1 MNDSLD
7 IARLKKQERQYR
19 LLFQNM
25 TMGFALHEILLDANG
40 KPCDYR
46 FLEVNPAFERQTGL
60 RAADILGKTVLEV
73 LPQTESYWIET
84 YGRVALTGESIQLEH
99 YSRPL
104 GKHYNVTAYSPEP
117 GQFACLFLDIT
128 ESVELKKRLLQAQK
142 MEIIGALAGGIA
154 HDFNNILFP
163 ISGLAQMLL
172 WDTPKGSPQAESLEK
187 IYTAARRAANLVKQ
201 ILTFSQQTETV
212 KMPIL
217 LQPVLK
223 EVFKLTRSTIP
234 QHIEM
239 SLYVPQPTLRIL
251 GDSTQMHQVLMNLI
265 TNAYHAI
272 EDKEGRID
280 ITLEE
285 IDPKKEKIDATI
297 QLSARRYAR
306 IRVADTGSGID
317 PTIRNKIFDPYFTTK
332 PQGKGTGLG
341 LAVIKAIIEELNG
354 FIVFESEVG
363 KGTQF
368 DILLPLFEGNEHAI
382 QLQSGETLQKGSETI
397 LLVDDEQPIID
408 MEKRMLE
415 RLGYHVVALK
425 DSQEALE
432 VFRADPMRFDLVISD
447 MSMPKMSGETLLMRM
462 LSIRND
468 LPTILCTGYEKLIDK
483 SLAEAIGIRSILSK
497 PLDAVDLSKTI
508 RNVIEN
514 RIEPSGT

>member
-1 MNDSLD
+1 MNDEVN
-7 IARLKKQERQYR
+7 ITQLKKRERQYR

-25 TMGFALHEILLDANG
+25 TMGFALHEILLDADGN
-40 KPCDYR
+40 PSDYR
-46 FLEVNPAFERQTGL
+46 FLEINPAFEKQTGL
-60 RAADILGKTVLEV
+60 RAADIIGKTVLEV
-73 LPQTESYWIET
+73 LPETERYWIET
-84 YGRVALTGESIQLEH
+84 YGRVALTGESIQFEQ
-99 YSRPL
+99 YSRAL

-172 WDTPKGSPQAESLEK
+172 WDTPKGTPQAENLEK
-187 IYTAARRAANLVKQ
+187 IYTAARRAAELVKQ

-217 LQPVLK
+217 LQPVIK

-234 QHIEM
+234 QHIGM
-239 SLYVPQPTLRIL
+239 SLEVPQRMLRIL
-251 GDSTQMHQVLMNLI
+251 GDSTRIHQVLMNLI

-272 EDKEGRID
+272 GDKEGFID

-285 IDPKKEKIDATI
+285 IDPENEQIDSTI

-317 PTIRNKIFDPYFTTK
+317 TTIRDKIFDPYFTTK

-341 LAVIKAIIEELNG
+341 LAVVKAIVEELEG
-354 FIVFESEVG
+354 SVLLDSEVG
-363 KGTQF
+363 KGTRF
-368 DILLPLFEGNEHAI
+368 DIFLPLYEANEESVKPPTSQA
-382 QLQSGETLQKGSETI
+382 LQKGSETI

-415 RLGYHVVALK
+415 RLGYHVVAFT
-425 DSQEALE
+425 DSQEALD
-432 VFRADPMRFDLVISD
+432 VFRADPKRFDLVISD
-447 MSMPKMSGETLLMRM
+447 MSMPKMSGESMLMRM

-483 SLAEAIGIRSILSK
+483 SLAEAIGIRSILFK
-497 PLDAVDLSKTI
+497 PLDAEDLSKSI
-508 RNVIEN
+508 RLVLEN
-514 RIEPSGT
+514 RIEPKRT